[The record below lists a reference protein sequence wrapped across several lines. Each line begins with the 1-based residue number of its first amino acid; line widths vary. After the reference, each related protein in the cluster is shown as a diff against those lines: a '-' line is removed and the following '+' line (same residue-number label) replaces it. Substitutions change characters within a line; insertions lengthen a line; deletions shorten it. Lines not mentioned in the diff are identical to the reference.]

1 MKRLHPYGWY
11 LQYLF
16 TCYIVFY
23 FGIRFISNKKLR
35 YGLWIGIALCSFLIC
50 SNLQGEQ
57 ALSFLS
63 GLFVAEYVCNEKN
76 ISPNY
81 KHMLSGVGL
90 LFMSVVLL
98 AIKQLPAVR
107 VYAHIYTL
115 FNLCIK
121 TSCVA
126 GVLLVSGWKT
136 VLYKP
141 FVFLGGLSYALYL
154 VHGYF
159 MWIVSDNL
167 TGYYLL
173 NALIL
178 LAVSVAVAIMLN
190 QIVVILQKR
199 KA

>member
-1 MKRLHPYGWY
+1 
-11 LQYLF
+11 
-16 TCYIVFY
+16 
-23 FGIRFISNKKLR
+23 
-35 YGLWIGIALCSFLIC
+35 
-50 SNLQGEQ
+50 
-57 ALSFLS
+57 
-63 GLFVAEYVCNEKN
+63 
-76 ISPNY
+76 
-81 KHMLSGVGL
+81 MLTGVGL
-90 LFMSVVLL
+90 LCMFVVLL

-126 GVLLVSGWKT
+126 GVLLVSGWKI
-136 VLYKP
+136 VLKKT
-141 FVFLGGLSYALYL
+141 FVFFGGLSYALYL

-167 TGYYLL
+167 TGCYLL
-173 NALIL
+173 NSLIL

-199 KA
+199 KT

>member
-1 MKRLHPYGWY
+1 M
-11 LQYLF
+11 
-16 TCYIVFY
+16 
-23 FGIRFISNKKLR
+23 
-35 YGLWIGIALCSFLIC
+35 IC
-50 SNLQGEQ
+50 
-57 ALSFLS
+57 LS
-63 GLFVAEYVCNEKN
+63 V
-76 ISPNY
+76 I
-81 KHMLSGVGL
+81 
-90 LFMSVVLL
+90 LL

-115 FNLCIK
+115 FNLCLK

-126 GVLLVSGWKT
+126 GVLLVSGWNTMFKRT
-136 VLYKP
+136 ICI
-141 FVFLGGLSYALYL
+141 FGALSYALYL

-159 MWIVSDNL
+159 MWIVSDNM

-173 NALIL
+173 NALVL